1 MEQYLHFYA
10 NCHELVNSSALF
22 PAVLYIPY
30 TFTLYMKFPTAQKAQ
45 SRDIEV
51 VVTEIPVNGTSLIG
65 QEPPVA
71 KPWAHFVAGGYER

>member
-1 MEQYLHFYA
+1 
-10 NCHELVNSSALF
+10 
-22 PAVLYIPY
+22 
-30 TFTLYMKFPTAQKAQ
+30 MKFPTAQKAQ

-51 VVTEIPVNGTSLIG
+51 IVTEIPVNGTSLIG